1 MNTQLFWDFG
11 NSPEKDIYE
20 FNVTFLVKGLLKAYP
35 KAREVIRNLTVDNV
49 FSTNCTIN
57 DRNFN
62 LSSPKYNINSK
73 TQLRIGDTF
82 DRNYYPTISIEG
94 DDVRLVFPSKVIT
107 ESYNQK
113 YVEENK
119 IEKKL
124 KDIEVKFIAFYCY
137 IISVRDSPYGEY
149 TFSKKDPKLYIGG
162 KEVYVQFDYYSGG
175 FGATPN
181 SLYTEVRFNKIFG
194 FGYSFGNYSSVD
206 SIYYVDTNSPV
217 SFKDIA
223 NNVIVIEI

>member
-62 LSSPKYNINSK
+62 LSSPKYSINSK

-113 YVEENK
+113 YVDENK

-124 KDIEVKFIAFYCY
+124 KDIEVKLF
-137 IISVRDSPYGEY
+137 
-149 TFSKKDPKLYIGG
+149 LY
-162 KEVYVQFDYYSGG
+162 
-175 FGATPN
+175 
-181 SLYTEVRFNKIFG
+181 
-194 FGYSFGNYSSVD
+194 
-206 SIYYVDTNSPV
+206 
-217 SFKDIA
+217 
-223 NNVIVIEI
+223 VIVLMENILSVKKIQNFI